1 MKTFTMS
8 DEDAIIL
15 EKIMLDHVEYRPE
28 YFGSLVKAVLGD
40 EPLRPCPFC
49 GRQRP
54 YVSRVELPT
63 CWEMYVLCEGCGDR
77 TKTVRVPDFD
87 KIFEKAQNLW
97 NRRV

>member
-15 EKIMLDHVEYRPE
+15 EKIMLDYVEYRPE

-49 GRQRP
+49 GRL
-54 YVSRVELPT
+54 ET
-63 CWEMYVLCEGCGDR
+63 LCLEGGASDLLGN
-77 TKTVRVPDFD
+77 VRSM
-87 KIFEKAQNLW
+87 
-97 NRRV
+97 RRVRGPNQNSSCP

>member
-15 EKIMLDHVEYRPE
+15 EKIMLDYVEYRPE

-63 CWEMYVLCEGCGDR
+63 CWEMYVLCEGCG
-77 TKTVRVPDFD
+77 VH
-87 KIFEKAQNLW
+87 AQVYKGSENLTPLPKEGGKP
-97 NRRV
+97 